1 MGVVYLANLPQ
12 RATLT
17 LMAFTAT
24 AVAFT
29 IRSMHGLGT
38 GAADANRKLKG
49 LAYSFMGA
57 FSLRV
62 ASDYAIGL
70 LWDWHIFTW

>member
-1 MGVVYLANLPQ
+1 MTQLPPSVYNADSSL
-12 RATLT
+12 LT
-17 LMAFTAT
+17 ISAT

-49 LAYSFMGA
+49 LAYSFLGA

-70 LWDWHIFTW
+70 LWDWHVFTW